1 MAIMRAVMETM
12 FDFEGILVGRRVW
25 FEDEIAARNGGERAA
40 RYRREYRF
48 RYPLVNQVEQLGEP
62 LYRKIEPTGYSN
74 SSREWMNTAGL
85 MARMNFALQL
95 AGNKV
100 PGVTVDQA
108 AASAGALGSPE
119 FQKR

>member
-1 MAIMRAVMETM
+1 MDFAIA
-12 FDFEGILVGRRVW
+12 
-25 FEDEIAARNGGERAA
+25 
-40 RYRREYRF
+40 
-48 RYPLVNQVEQLGEP
+48 LVNQVAQLGEP

-100 PGVTVDQA
+100 PGVKV
-108 AASAGALGSPE
+108 GANGAPARTRRWALRSFRSVRGE
-119 FQKR
+119 RQ